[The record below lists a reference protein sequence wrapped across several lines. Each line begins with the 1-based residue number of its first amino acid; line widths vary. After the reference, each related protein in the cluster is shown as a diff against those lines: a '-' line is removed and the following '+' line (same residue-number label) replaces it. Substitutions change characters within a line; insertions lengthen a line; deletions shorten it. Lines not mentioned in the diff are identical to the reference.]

1 MDKKLLALFRKLFA
15 LDDKA
20 LPDSISPE
28 DFGKLIEK
36 SDGKLFIKPEDF
48 KNLQK
53 TVGLKDV
60 ELKKA
65 LGEIEKVNKKND
77 DKKSDSQKA
86 LDKMSE
92 TISTLEKTIGT
103 MNSAQETER
112 LTKEY
117 PDILP
122 ELLAGKTKDE
132 IEAVVD
138 RQRAINKKLYGD
150 SNKFAPPDYSNEAD
164 IDEAIESVK
173 GDKTKNGVNSA
184 VDILKLSR
192 QKDGLPNE
200 D

>member
-28 DFGKLIEK
+28 DFGKLIED
-36 SDGKLFIKPEDF
+36 SSGKLFIKPEDF

-53 TVGLKDV
+53 TVSLKDV

-65 LGEIEKVNKKND
+65 LESIEKASKKKD

-92 TISTLEKTIGT
+92 TVSKLEETISS
-103 MNSAQETER
+103 MNTTQESER
-112 LTKEY
+112 LLKEY

-122 ELLAGKTKDE
+122 EFLTGKTKDE
-132 IEAVVD
+132 IEKIVD
-138 RQRAINKKLYGD
+138 KQREVNKKLYGD
-150 SNKFAPPDYSNEAD
+150 SQRFAPPGYSSESE
-164 IDEAIESVK
+164 IDEAVEEVK
-173 GDKTKNGVNSA
+173 QDKTKSGENSA
-184 VDILKLSR
+184 VEILNLNR
-192 QKDGLPNE
+192 QKNSLSKKD
-200 D
+200 